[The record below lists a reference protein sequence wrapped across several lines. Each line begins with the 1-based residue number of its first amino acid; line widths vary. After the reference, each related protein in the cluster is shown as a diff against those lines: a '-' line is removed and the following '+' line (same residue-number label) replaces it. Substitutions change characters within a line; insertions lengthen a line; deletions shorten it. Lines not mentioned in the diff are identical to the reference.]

1 MEKQKKNFIRAAKP
15 FVNSL
20 LIAASDTET
29 ALANLSGEE
38 LQLCIFLVKQIDQFL
53 RTQPIQ
59 NIETKINALIAAK
72 QRLYE
77 ASIDTEKQIR
87 GIIWESDAPSTDLV
101 TVEIPLRKIVIAGS
115 AQETLHSLSR
125 AKRLAIISRF
135 RRLLNRDYTIQYKA
149 KDSTLFRVTEPVFR
163 LSRIE
168 KEGTDTETLFVTVS
182 SAVLLGVQ
190 FGSAAKPYLLQPD
203 AAKIISEGSEFQREF
218 REAYVLYITL
228 EKKKAQILEDLAKS
242 NGTHIE
248 YTSVIEKTT
257 RNRQRSRAKEHVE
270 KVAERI
276 ARNFLNSC
284 GIHSV
289 EIRIC
294 SDVEMLEIRKT

>member
-1 MEKQKKNFIRAAKP
+1 MKKQNYIRAAKP

-29 ALANLSGEE
+29 ALSNLSGEE
-38 LQLCIFLVKQIDQFL
+38 LQFCIFLVKQIDNFL
-53 RTQPIQ
+53 RTRPTQD
-59 NIETKINALIAAK
+59 IEAKINALIAAK

-87 GIIWESDAPSTDLV
+87 GVVWENAPSTDLV
-101 TVEIPLRKIVIAGS
+101 TVEIPMREILIAGS
-115 AQETLHSLSR
+115 PQTTLHSLSR
-125 AKRLAIISRF
+125 AKRLAVISRF
-135 RRLLNRDYTIQYKA
+135 RRLLNRDYTVQYKA
-149 KDSTLFRVTEPVFR
+149 KDGTLFRVTESIFR

-168 KEGTDTETLFVTVS
+168 REGTDNETLFVTVS
-182 SAVLLGVQ
+182 SAVLVGVQ

-203 AAKIISEGSEFQREF
+203 ATEIVSDGNEFQREF
-218 REAYVLYITL
+218 REAYILYISL
-228 EKKKAQILEDLAKS
+228 ERKKAQIIEDIKAT
-242 NGTHIE
+242 NGAHIE

-257 RNRQRSRAKEHVE
+257 RDGRRGRAKEHIE

-276 ARNFLNSC
+276 VRNFLNSC
-284 GIHSV
+284 GISDV

-294 SDVEMLEIRKT
+294 SDVEFVEIRKT